1 MTAPIAF
8 AILRT
13 ASGLRPSFASAPPDA
28 YLCPITKQLM
38 IDPVCTADGH
48 TFERAAIERWLAQ
61 RHTSPLTG
69 LRLPSAQ
76 LTPNL
81 LMRSL
86 LRELEAASK

>member
-1 MTAPIAF
+1 MHVAEGAADYWTRFPWDG
-8 AILRT
+8 RC
-13 ASGLRPSFASAPPDA
+13 RAPPDA
-28 YLCPITKQLM
+28 YLSPITKQLM